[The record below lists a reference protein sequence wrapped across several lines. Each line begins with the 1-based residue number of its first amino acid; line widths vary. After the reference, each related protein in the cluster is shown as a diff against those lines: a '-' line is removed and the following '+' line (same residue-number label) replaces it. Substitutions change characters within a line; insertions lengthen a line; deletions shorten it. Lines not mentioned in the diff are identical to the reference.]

1 MSQKCGSLPS
11 TYKEGPLSISRMSQ
25 KRYRHIINFLIFDG
39 GHNLIRDGKELQYL
53 RPDYKVESFWTELV
67 GIVKTDKTLSRSI
80 CKKQS
85 TSVSLS
91 TTTVVRESVLC
102 IRVSDCTLV
111 LRNSKFKIKENIR
124 SKFDRVRN
132 LTPLK

>member
-1 MSQKCGSLPS
+1 
-11 TYKEGPLSISRMSQ
+11 MSQ